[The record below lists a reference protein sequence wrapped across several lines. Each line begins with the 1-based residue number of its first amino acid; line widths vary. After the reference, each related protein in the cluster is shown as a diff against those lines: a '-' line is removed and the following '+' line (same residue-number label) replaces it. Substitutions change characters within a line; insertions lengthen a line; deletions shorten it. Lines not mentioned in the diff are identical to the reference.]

1 MRVGEGEAGGG
12 TAAAAGGLVRG
23 ASITF
28 AARVAALLLG
38 IASSVIVAR
47 ALGPAGRGQYTLIIL
62 IPTFLQISGGL
73 GLDQAIVYLVAR
85 NRNEA
90 RSIAFT
96 LASVSA
102 GLGLLLI
109 AAYAALSRLPPYM
122 GYLRAAEVDPPLVWI
137 LVILLPVTLVAVCF
151 ISAILG
157 LERYR
162 FYNLASLIGPV
173 STLVLLLALVVGLRL
188 GVTGAVLASAG
199 SSLLAIVGTASLLML
214 TSSGRTRLAPGIV
227 GEALRYGIRVHAA
240 NVAWFLHNRSDMFL
254 VGYLAGPAALG
265 YYATAVGLAEKLNL
279 PPSAVGTVLFPK
291 IAAATGEAARRVT
304 PVACRYTLS
313 LTLLLCAGLALL
325 AWPLIYVLFGTPFLP
340 AVPLLWLL
348 LPGVVSLSV
357 GRLLSADLNGRGLP
371 GSVARVNV
379 AMALVNIALNLWWI
393 PIWGAA
399 GSAAATSISY
409 SAAVILLGRRYV
421 RESAAGWRDLL
432 VLTRS
437 ERADLARL
445 ILRAA
450 GRRST
455 GRTDREPTS

>member
-1 MRVGEGEAGGG
+1 MRVGEGEAGGP
-12 TAAAAGGLVRG
+12 TAAADGGLARG

-38 IASSVIVAR
+38 IAGSVIVAR

-62 IPTFLQISGGL
+62 IPTLLQITGGL

-85 NRNEA
+85 NRDDA
-90 RSIAFT
+90 RSIAVT
-96 LASVSA
+96 LASASS

-109 AAYAALSRLPPYM
+109 ALYAVISLLPPYI
-122 GYLRAAEVDPPLVWI
+122 GYLRTAQVDPTLVWI
-137 LVILLPVTLVAVCF
+137 LVALLPVTLVALCLQ
-151 ISAILG
+151 STILG

-162 FYNLASLIGPV
+162 AYNLASLIGPV
-173 STLVLLLALVVGLRL
+173 ATLILLLALVVVLRL
-188 GVTGAVLASAG
+188 GVAGAVLASAG
-199 SSLLAIVGTASLLML
+199 SSLLAVVGAASLLVR
-214 TSSGRTRLAPGIV
+214 TSSGRIRLAPGV
-227 GEALRYGIRVHAA
+227 VREAMRYGIRVHAA
-240 NVAWFLHNRSDMFL
+240 NVAWFLHYRSDMFL

-279 PPSAVGTVLFPK
+279 PPSAVGTVLFPR
-291 IAAATGEAARRVT
+291 IAAGTAEDARRVT
-304 PVACRYTLS
+304 PAACRHTLS
-313 LTLLLCAGLALL
+313 LTLLLCVGLALV
-325 AWPLIYVLFGTPFLP
+325 AWPLIYVLFGSAFLP

-348 LPGVVSLSV
+348 LPGISSLSL

-379 AMALVNIALNLWWI
+379 AMALVNIGLNLWWI

-409 SAAVILLGRRYV
+409 SAAVVLLGRRYV
-421 RESAAGWRDLL
+421 RASGVRWRELF
-432 VLTRS
+432 VLTRA
-437 ERADLARL
+437 ERGRLARL
-445 ILRAA
+445 IFRGA

-455 GRTDREPTS
+455 ERSGREPGS